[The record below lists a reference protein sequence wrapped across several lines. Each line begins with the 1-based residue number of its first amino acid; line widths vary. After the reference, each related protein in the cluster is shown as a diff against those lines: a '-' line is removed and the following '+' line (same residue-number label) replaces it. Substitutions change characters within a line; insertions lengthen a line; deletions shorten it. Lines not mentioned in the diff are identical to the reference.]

1 MILRNSNVNNWEDSA
16 VLGSYDGRS
25 GTNTRQCWWSFTL
38 FMNVCPWLLLDV
50 ACLGTVR
57 LGFWIKSLESLPF
70 CLVNILISLSLH
82 LRHARLIDSVNISCL
97 VRLGWCSS
105 WLPTLI
111 RLWWAKYIL
120 IVEPVSVFLGRLL
133 CLCMLWTIDDVLDVT
148 SSGRWS
154 LCRPISI
161 LLGVLG
167 HHIYAVV
174 PKVCSWLPA
183 SVPFIWFSLLLLFPL
198 MLRYPCLL

>member
-16 VLGSYDGRS
+16 ILGSYDGRS

-38 FMNVCPWLLLDV
+38 FMNVCPLLLLGA

-57 LGFWIKSLESLPF
+57 LGFLTESLESCAF
-70 CLVNILISLSLH
+70 CLVNIRISLRLH
-82 LRHARLIDSVNISCL
+82 IRHAKLIDSVYISCL

-111 RLWWAKYIL
+111 RLRWAKYVL
-120 IVEPVSVFLGRLL
+120 IIEPVSVFLGRLL
-133 CLCMLWTIDDVLDVT
+133 CLCRLWTIDDVLDVT

-154 LCRPISI
+154 LCRLRPIS
-161 LLGVLG
+161 VLG

-174 PKVCSWLPA
+174 SKVCSWLPA
-183 SVPFIWFSLLLLFPL
+183 SVLSILLSLLWLFPL
-198 MLRYPCLL
+198 MLRHPCLL